1 MLAPTPDRRDHAAG
15 DGEGS
20 STVPDRD
27 RRNMPPADELEL
39 VRAEIKRLKA
49 REAQLRDEVL
59 GGAAEAGQDWRV
71 EVIEQRRRTLD
82 RAALPPEIAD
92 NPRYWKESVSR
103 VVKTVSVRARSAPG
117 DGQGGE
123 EG

>member
-1 MLAPTPDRRDHAAG
+1 MPDRN
-15 DGEGS
+15 
-20 STVPDRD
+20 

-59 GGAAEAGQDWRV
+59 GGAAEPGRDWRV
-71 EVIEQRRRTLD
+71 EVVEQRRRTLD
-82 RAALPPEIAD
+82 RSALPAEIAD
-92 NPRYWKESVSR
+92 DPRYWKESVSR
-103 VVKTVSVRARSAPG
+103 VVKTVSVRARTAPG
-117 DGQGGE
+117 EGQGGK

>member
-1 MLAPTPDRRDHAAG
+1 MADRN
-15 DGEGS
+15 
-20 STVPDRD
+20 

-49 REAQLRDEVL
+49 REAALRDEVL

-71 EVIEQRRRTLD
+71 EVVEQRRRTLD
-82 RAALPPEIAD
+82 RAALPPEIAGD
-92 NPRYWKESVSR
+92 PRYWKERVSR
-103 VVKTVSVRARSAPG
+103 VVKTVSMRARTAPG
-117 DGQGGE
+117 DGDGE